1 MDFEDVKQA
10 VEKEMDEPGSLLGYR
25 ALHKIICEMLEIKV
39 QKNVYDVIAD
49 VNPQVFKTKVVWGS
63 RNSQKRKKDLLPV
76 LEACSKS
83 FLRL

>member
-10 VEKEMDEPGSLLGYR
+10 VEKEMDEPEVYL
-25 ALHKIICEMLEIKV
+25 AIVPFHKIICEMLEIKV
-39 QKNVYDVIAD
+39 QRNVYDAIAD

-76 LEACSKS
+76 LEVCSKS
-83 FLRL
+83 FLRV